1 MTYSTSYIQLNGEWR
16 KILIISSKTPLYFH
30 APNLFVKTEHCGDVD
45 YLTTYLTTGNV
56 YREFHEAEKHSYW
69 FLLKSENIQAVTTN
83 EQTLTDAE
91 LALIAAEQRVTDLD
105 LQLLEV
111 QSQ

>member
-16 KILIISSKTPLYFH
+16 KILIISSKTPLYFN

-45 YLTTYLTTGNV
+45 CLTTYLTTGNV